1 MMHPILPVIIAL
13 LASIY
18 AAYSDLKGGIIPNR
32 LTFPLIGLGILL
44 DAIFA
49 YQLGDPMFF
58 AYAMI
63 FTGMIFVVCYIFWR
77 LGAWAGGDVK
87 LFTGLAALLPFQP
100 SLLRYSIMGVSF
112 PIIASYPFPFT
123 LIINS
128 ILGILPFLIIFV
140 FYIAFK
146 YKRHL
151 LEELL
156 EPIREYRTSLIL
168 ALIIT
173 SAITLT
179 LMITSILS
187 LQIIILT
194 LIIIYIL
201 TMMISKLP
209 MKPKILVVSAVTLY
223 AIYQNPKLTITGIVT
238 LWASIIIL
246 QVIRKLLGKVA
257 REALQDEIM
266 VKDLKEGVIL
276 AHKLYKKD
284 DKYYFDEKSFWE
296 KIKEAARTG
305 NLQSLSP
312 GKLVLASM
320 AAGLTE
326 DDIKL
331 LGELAEKGEIPEKI
345 RTKKGVPFA
354 PAIFIGLMLSLLLG
368 DIAMLLLRIFTIARI
383 S

>member
-1 MMHPILPVIIAL
+1 MYPILPVLVAF

-18 AAYSDLKGGIIPNR
+18 AAYSDLKEGIIPNR

-44 DAIFA
+44 DAVFA
-49 YQLGDPMFF
+49 YQIGDPMFF
-58 AYAMI
+58 VYALI
-63 FTGMIFVVCYIFWR
+63 FTGMIFLVCYIFWR

-100 SLLRYSIMGVSF
+100 ALIRYSIMGVSF
-112 PIIASYPFPFT
+112 PIIASYPFPLT

-128 ILGILPFLIIFV
+128 ILGILPFLIVFV
-140 FYIAFK
+140 FYITFK

-156 EPIREYRTSLIL
+156 EPIREYKTSLIL
-168 ALIIT
+168 ALVIT

-179 LMITSILS
+179 LVITSILS
-187 LQIIILT
+187 LQIIILAF
-194 LIIIYIL
+194 IIIYII

-209 MKPKILVVSAVTLY
+209 MKPKILLVSAITLY
-223 AIYQNPKLTITGIVT
+223 SIYQNPKLTITGIVT

-257 REALQDEIM
+257 KEALQDEIT
-266 VKDLKEGVIL
+266 VKDLKEGMIL
-276 AHKLYKKD
+276 AHKLYKKNG
-284 DKYYFDEKSFWE
+284 KYYFDEKKLLGKDQRSR
-296 KIKEAARTG
+296 KDRQP
-305 NLQSLSP
+305 QSLSP
-312 GKLVLASM
+312 GKPVLTSM
-320 AAGLTE
+320 AAGLSK

-331 LGELAEKGEIPEKI
+331 LVELAEKGEIPEKI

-354 PAIFIGLMLSLLLG
+354 PAISVGLIISLLIG
-368 DIAMLLLRIFTIARI
+368 DLPMLLLKILTITRTAP
-383 S
+383 